1 MSDIQTDSD
10 SDFEVPHE
18 IPDAIGVLA
27 DEFMA
32 GHRQGLNPRIED
44 YCERYPELA
53 TRIRNVFST
62 LLLVEQC
69 VASSGDA
76 VTEFSET
83 ATLPTSIGDFQVIRE
98 IGRGGM
104 GIVYEAEQYSLGRRV
119 ALKVLPSCAFLSPST
134 LERFRRESRV
144 AASLHHSNIV
154 PVFGVGED
162 HGTHY
167 YVMQHIHGV
176 GLDQVLA
183 QLDRSQRS
191 SLPQFAD
198 HSTNS
203 QYRAT
208 TDLASAEGD
217 AIDNLISDSKR
228 GSTVSDER
236 RGYWYR
242 VARIGLQVA
251 DALEYA
257 LGQGVLHRDIKPS
270 NLLLDADGIV
280 WVTDFGLAK
289 LMESDKLTRADE
301 MLGTLRYLAPE
312 RLRGIHDVRGDI
324 YGLGLT
330 LYELLT
336 WQVPFNADNRAELTR
351 QILETEPLRPRSI
364 DPQIPLDLETIVLK
378 AVARDPQDRY
388 QSHGSLADDLR
399 LFLDDRP
406 IKSRRASYPERAWR
420 WCRRNPAFAGLYA
433 CVGALIAITIS
444 VLAVS
449 NASIRRETFQK
460 NAALSAKSTALS
472 DREAAYQRLEESE
485 LLAQKR
491 FYASQ
496 TNLAGLAFQRGEIAH
511 AEDLL
516 ESVIPTA
523 GRLDYRGFEWYYL
536 RSEMRRGQLP
546 TTRYAGNEIL
556 GLSFSADG
564 TRLLIA
570 GGDPYG
576 GTVSL
581 IDVTNGRKLFEIVRS
596 THCAN
601 GCAYAPNGSAFAIGY
616 DNGELQIVRADTF
629 ENIRNEA
636 TDLLIKSMAWSPDS
650 KLLAVGCECGELM
663 LFKMPELERVT
674 IPDAHQGPILRAAFS
689 LDSKRLFTSADW
701 GGEGVMGRQWN
712 VGQWPPVVAR
722 SYPNQSITDE
732 SPDGQHLA
740 ATKWGTLQI
749 IDASDGHPMQEKW
762 ISSGP
767 IVTAKYISDGTRL
780 LVGARTDRVVRA
792 LDAKTLDTLKINA
805 QSHIV
810 SALAVDPSG
819 RHWAAGDSVGDVCAW
834 DTMPAAYDAEYENP
848 NITSAFFVGDTNRV
862 ILGGACDSMS
872 WSLVDGTTRSIDQRF
887 GLRDISLDGKTWVC
901 LKQGRESGVAEI
913 VEVWREGGQEPS
925 VISLPEPIYQNCL
938 AVSASGRWLA
948 TRFDMRPVDLYD
960 LSVSPIQLVG
970 TLESPCFDF
979 AFSPDERLLVCGQQY
994 GSVGCFDVASGKQ
1007 LQSFAEFESFW
1018 SWGMSVAFSS
1028 DSRYVASGNESGTV
1042 RVWEADSR
1050 QLISTL
1056 SGQPGEIRA
1065 IAFFP
1070 DDRRLAL
1077 AGTGDV
1083 QIWDYRSGQELLAI
1097 PVKGGHVRTLAI
1109 NAAGDTL
1116 IAVTPSGTARAWV
1129 GTSDELPA
1137 SQNQGAGPLP

>member
-1 MSDIQTDSD
+1 MSEIQADSD
-10 SDFEVPHE
+10 SDIG

-44 YCERYPELA
+44 YCECYPELA
-53 TRIRNVFST
+53 TRIRDVFST
-62 LLLVEQC
+62 LLLLEQC
-69 VASSGDA
+69 GVAATGETVDAASSA
-76 VTEFSET
+76 
-83 ATLPTSIGDFQVIRE
+83 AIPTSIGDFQIIRE

-104 GIVYEAEQYSLGRRV
+104 GIVYEAEQHSLGRRV

-134 LERFRRESRV
+134 IERFRRESR
-144 AASLHHSNIV
+144 AAAGLHHANIV

-162 HGTHY
+162 NGLHY
-167 YVMQHIHGV
+167 YVMPCIRGV
-176 GLDQVLA
+176 GLDQVLV
-183 QLDRSQRS
+183 QLGKSQRS
-191 SLPQFAD
+191 ELVQLAD
-198 HSTNS
+198 HSADSEHPPTIDN
-203 QYRAT
+203 T
-208 TDLASAEGD
+208 PAEDG
-217 AIDNLISDSKR
+217 AIDNLVSDCKR
-228 GSTVSDER
+228 GSTVTDES

-242 VARIGLQVA
+242 IARIGLQVA

-270 NLLLDADGIV
+270 NLLLDTDGIV

-289 LMESDKLTRADE
+289 LSESDNLTRAEE

-336 WQVPFNADNRAELTR
+336 LEVPFNADNRAELTQ
-351 QILETEPLRPRSI
+351 QILEAEPPRPRSI

-378 AVARDPQDRY
+378 AIAKAPQDRY
-388 QSHGSLADDLR
+388 QSHQSLADDLR
-399 LFLDDRP
+399 LFLGDRP
-406 IKSRRASYPERAWR
+406 IKSRRTSYLEHAWR
-420 WCRRNPAFAGLYA
+420 WCRRNPAFASLSA
-433 CVGALIAITIS
+433 CVGALIAITIV

-449 NASIRRETFQK
+449 NASIRRETSQK
-460 NAALSAKSTALS
+460 NAALTARSAALS
-472 DREAAYQRLEESE
+472 DRETAYQKLQESV
-485 LLAQKR
+485 LLAQAR

-496 TNLAGLAFQRGEIAH
+496 TNLAGLAFQRGEIVR

-523 GRLDYRGFEWYYL
+523 GELDLRGFEWYYL
-536 RSEMRRGQLP
+536 RSETRRGQLP
-546 TTRYAGNEIL
+546 TTRYPGNEIL
-556 GLSFSADG
+556 GLSFSADA

-576 GTVSL
+576 GTVCL
-581 IDVTNGRKLFEIVRS
+581 IDVINGKKLFEIVRS
-596 THCAN
+596 IHCAN

-616 DNGELQIVRADTF
+616 DDGELQIVRADTF
-629 ENIRNEA
+629 EYIRNEA

-663 LFKMPELERVT
+663 LFKMPELEGVT
-674 IPDAHQGPILRAAFS
+674 IPDAHQGPILRVAFS

-712 VGQWPPVVAR
+712 VGSWPPVAAR

-749 IDASDGHPMQEKW
+749 IDASGGHPMQEKW

-767 IVTAKYISDGTRL
+767 IVTAKYTSDGTRL
-780 LVGARTDRVVRA
+780 LVGARTDRVVRT
-792 LDAKTLDTLKINA
+792 LDAKTLDTLKMNA

-810 SALAVDPSG
+810 SALAVDSSG
-819 RHWAAGDSVGDVCAW
+819 RYWAAGDSVGDVCVW
-834 DTMPAAYDAEYENP
+834 DTTPAAYDAEYENP
-848 NITSAFFVGDTNRV
+848 NITSAFFVGDTNQV
-862 ILGGACDSMS
+862 TLGGDCDSMT
-872 WSLVDGTTRSIDQRF
+872 WSLVDGTTRSIDHRF
-887 GLRDISLDGKTWVC
+887 GLRDVSLDGKAWVC
-901 LKQGRESGVAEI
+901 LKQGRAPGVSQV
-913 VEVWREGGQEPS
+913 VEVWREGGQEPIA
-925 VISLPEPIYQNCL
+925 ISLTEPIYQNCL

-948 TRFDMRPVDLYD
+948 TRFDMHPVDLYD
-960 LSVSPIQLVG
+960 LSVTPIQPVR
-970 TLESPCFDF
+970 TLESRCFDF

-1007 LQSFAEFESFW
+1007 LPNFAEFESFW
-1018 SWGMSVAFSS
+1018 SWGMSVAFSA
-1028 DSRYVASGNESGTV
+1028 DSRYVAAGNESGTV

-1056 SGQPGEIRA
+1056 AGQPGEVRA

-1070 DDRRLAL
+1070 DGRRLAQG
-1077 AGTGDV
+1077 GTGDV
-1083 QIWDYRSGQELLAI
+1083 QIWDYRSGQELLEI
-1097 PVKGGHVRTLAI
+1097 PVKGGHVQTLAI

-1116 IAVTPSGTARAWV
+1116 IVVTPSGTARAWV
-1129 GTSDELPA
+1129 GTSEELPP
-1137 SQNQGAGPLP
+1137 SQIQGADQSR